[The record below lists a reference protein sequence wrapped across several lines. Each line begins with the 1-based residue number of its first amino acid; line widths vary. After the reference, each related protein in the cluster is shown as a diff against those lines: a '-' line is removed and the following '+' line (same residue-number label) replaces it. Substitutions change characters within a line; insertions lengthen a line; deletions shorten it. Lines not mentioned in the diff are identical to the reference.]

1 MNQVQQ
7 AFYVPKEEERGG
19 SMYLTWAGLRVCD
32 AQHFVGPRILP
43 NYKAVLVVCG
53 NGYIELE
60 GRTVRLGKGDLFF
73 LFPNVKHHY
82 YADPQNPWV
91 LQWFTYNG
99 GNAQSI
105 MNSLRISEKSPV
117 LHSCMARPLMTCME
131 LILDCMKG
139 SQARPY
145 GMLGYA
151 YQFFDEISRVPAH
164 ALPAQDH
171 ALDRQEMLQ
180 RVLIF
185 IDMNYASTDIS
196 VEMLCE
202 QMHYSV
208 RSFRTFLRA
217 SPAFRCRNTSTKS
230 AFARRRR

>member
-139 SQARPY
+139 SQARP
-145 GMLGYA
+145 MVCWA
-151 YQFFDEISRVPAH
+151 
-164 ALPAQDH
+164 
-171 ALDRQEMLQ
+171 M
-180 RVLIF
+180 
-185 IDMNYASTDIS
+185 
-196 VEMLCE
+196 
-202 QMHYSV
+202 
-208 RSFRTFLRA
+208 RTNFSMRFLA
-217 SPAFRCRNTSTKS
+217 CPPTRCP
-230 AFARRRR
+230 RRTMRWTGRKCCKGC